1 MERANCYAIGVKQ
14 LNAKGEDCGGYVS
27 VNQSGKVIVAK
38 TIKDVHNF
46 QPVLDINKG
55 YLVVAENREDAEY
68 LVRWLS
74 RAYRK
79 SFREYA
85 KKHNFSM
92 DDFQFF
98 MVKMSNPAFDDFYF
112 EKLPNTTYRLE
123 TMKAVLFALKN
134 KDANSAFRGDKK
146 NVNLYEVKKKTKPA
160 RVYTMMPR

>member
-1 MERANCYAIGVKQ
+1 MERKNCYAIGVKQ

-27 VNQSGKVIVAK
+27 VNQSGKIIVAK

-55 YLVVAENREDAEY
+55 YLVVAENREDAEH

-79 SFREYA
+79 SFREYT
-85 KKHNFSM
+85 KRHNFSM

-98 MVKMSNPAFDDFYF
+98 LVKMSNPAFDDFYF
-112 EKLPNTTYRLE
+112 EKLPNYTYRLD
-123 TMKAVLFALKN
+123 TMKAVLFALTGKN
-134 KDANSAFRGDKK
+134 TESAFRGDKK
-146 NVNLYEVKKKTKPA
+146 NINIYDVKKKTKPA
-160 RVYTMMPR
+160 QVFTMMPR